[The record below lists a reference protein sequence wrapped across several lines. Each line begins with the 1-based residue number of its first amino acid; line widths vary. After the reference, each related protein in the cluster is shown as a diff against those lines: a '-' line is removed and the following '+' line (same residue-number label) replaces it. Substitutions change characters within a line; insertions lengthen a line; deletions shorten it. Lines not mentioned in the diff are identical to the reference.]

1 MSYTDLI
8 DKADKKSRSTS
19 IAIKIRDMMKNLRLS
34 SNEES
39 SRRWI
44 WELLQN
50 AKDVSHLNSKTKVQ
64 VHLDITRNLL
74 RFSHNGKPFTAENI
88 TFLVGQVSS
97 KEQVPYS
104 GEGVKETGKFGT
116 GFLTTHLLSE
126 IVTVDGV
133 LKEDDEPYKQFRLTL
148 DRSGKDI
155 DSIIKSVESSLEELK
170 RVEVSPNMDDYS
182 AENLNTSFTYML
194 NPIGI
199 EVAKRG
205 LVDLIN
211 LIPYTLVFVPNIESV
226 VVVNEGITYSLD
238 DRIEQI
244 TDNIFVYTIEKSSST
259 SKQEHKIIVAKN
271 ADVSLAFEIMYINEQ
286 TFLKE
291 LREDIPRLFCDFPLI
306 GTEKFAFPFILN
318 CSRFN
323 PNEPRNGV
331 YMTDKPDELVIENK
345 DIVKSG
351 LELYCEVLDFAS
363 ANNWKNMHLFL
374 DNINSTIDEDW
385 LSNVWMKS
393 EITTNIKNKVLNT
406 EIVDTEIDNRIAIK
420 ENNKIQVLFPNH
432 RDKNI
437 RAGLFEL
444 CKSVALNKLPL
455 KSEVENWNGK
465 IWSECKILDFKILT
479 SMIENQGNLD
489 NLMNRLSGVANPIS
503 WLNSYYQLL
512 NEETVFIE
520 DIVADK
526 YSVIPNQNGNFVKH
540 TEVFI
545 DCEIDEALKDVLKL
559 VGEDCREYL
568 ISNHINTGAGI
579 KYYHKDSDYIV
590 SRINDLISN
599 CKPETKFEAALKL
612 ISMFAID
619 GQFPA
624 ERQLIYDFSKTI
636 LQDRIG
642 EKNIISN
649 YSKKIWEKA
658 DRIIIRN
665 LISEIATY
673 RNIESFKDAKH
684 FQSTD
689 DCIKWLHNFISFI
702 SKEYSSLLEDETNA
716 ILPNQNGDFCTKDSL
731 YLDDDSTDEILK
743 SITAKLGYDFRSEM
757 LDKGICLD
765 WPKRTIA
772 LSDVAEKLTALVRG
786 KWNDLLKDSVTKE
799 ALRDLYSWLN
809 ENDYSANKFFSDLY
823 KYKHRFLDDAEVIE
837 SIDKARKYDEI
848 MTKFQIDDYEELENA
863 LERVTGND
871 SENTNEKVT
880 LSDELL
886 AQLGISSKDQLENA
900 LSNGVLYE
908 HFIHLSDGQNYKF
921 EFVQDLID
929 NAIEKVIGEL
939 KKDDAYDFSEM
950 IELDKT
956 VFLIKKHKTELY
968 LIIRPSDYGQIIFYY
983 DSEKDILDYEKDWE
997 IWAAS
1002 KCDAPQ
1008 KITFG
1013 KILKITGINKIPL
1026 KRIR

>member
-1 MSYTDLI
+1 MI

-50 AKDVSHLNSKTKVQ
+50 AKDVSHLNSKAKVQ
-64 VHLDITRNLL
+64 IHLDLNRNLL

-133 LKEDDEPYKQFRLTL
+133 LKEYDEPYKQFRLTL

-170 RVEVSPNMDDYS
+170 RVEVTPNMDDYS
-182 AENLNTSFTYML
+182 ADNLNTSFTYIL

-205 LVDLIN
+205 LDDLIN
-211 LIPYTLVFVPNIESV
+211 LIPYTLVFVPNIENV
-226 VVVNEGITYSLD
+226 VVLNEGITYALD
-238 DRIEQI
+238 PRIEQI
-244 TDNIFVYTIEKSSST
+244 ADNIFVYTIKKSSST
-259 SKQEHKIIVAKN
+259 GMREHKIVVAKN
-271 ADVSLAFEIMYINEQ
+271 ADVSVAFEIMYINEQ
-286 TFLKE
+286 IFLKE

-331 YMTDKPDELVIENK
+331 YLTDKPDELVVENK

-351 LELYCEVLDFAS
+351 LDLYCEVLDFAS

-374 DNINSTIDEDW
+374 DNINSVIVEDW
-385 LSNVWMKS
+385 LSNDWMRS
-393 EITTNIKNKVLNT
+393 EITTPIKNKVLNT
-406 EIVDTEIDNRIAIK
+406 EIVDTEIGNRIAIK

-444 CKSVALNKLPL
+444 CKSIALSKLPL
-455 KSEVENWNGK
+455 KSDVENWNSK
-465 IWSECKILDFKILT
+465 IWSECKRLDFEILT
-479 SMIENQGNLD
+479 STIEKQGNID
-489 NLMNRLSGVANPIS
+489 NLMSKLSGVANPVS

-512 NEETVFIE
+512 NEESVFIE

-545 DCEIDEALKDVLKL
+545 DCNIDEALKDALKL

-568 ISNHINTGAGI
+568 ISNDIHTGAGI
-579 KYYHKDSDYIV
+579 KYYQKDLDYIV
-590 SRINDLISN
+590 SRINELISN
-599 CKPETKFEAALKL
+599 CKPATKFEAALKL
-612 ISMFAID
+612 ISMFAFD
-619 GQFPA
+619 AQFPA
-624 ERQLIYDFSKTI
+624 ERQLIYEFCKTI

-642 EKNIISN
+642 EKIIISN
-649 YSKKIWEKA
+649 YSYKIWEKA

-665 LISEIATY
+665 IIPEIATY
-673 RNIESFKDAKH
+673 RNIESFKDAIH
-684 FQSTD
+684 SQSTD
-689 DCIKWLHNFISFI
+689 DCIKWLDNFISFI
-702 SKEYSSLLEDETNA
+702 SKEYSSLLEDENNA

-731 YLDDDSTDEILK
+731 YLDDDSTDEVLK

-757 LDKGICLD
+757 LDKGICLN

-863 LERVTGND
+863 LERVTEND
-871 SENTNEKVT
+871 SESTNEKVT

-886 AQLGISSKDQLENA
+886 AQLGISSKKQLENA
-900 LSNGVLYE
+900 LSNGVLSE

-921 EFVQDLID
+921 EFVQELID
-929 NAIEKVIGEL
+929 NAIEKVIEEL
-939 KKDDAYDFSEM
+939 KKDDAYDFFEM

-983 DSEKDILDYEKDWE
+983 DSEKDVLDYEKDWE

>member
-1 MSYTDLI
+1 MSYTELI

-34 SNEES
+34 STEES

-64 VHLDITRNLL
+64 IHLDLNRNFLK
-74 RFSHNGKPFTAENI
+74 FSHNGKPFTAENI

-133 LKEDDEPYKQFRLTL
+133 LKEYDEPYKQFRLTL

-182 AENLNTSFTYML
+182 AENLNTAFTYML

-205 LVDLIN
+205 LDDLIN
-211 LIPYTLVFVPNIESV
+211 LIPYTLVFVPNIENV
-226 VVVNEGITYSLD
+226 VILNEGITYALD
-238 DRIEQI
+238 PKIEQI
-244 TDNIFVYTIEKSSST
+244 ADNIFVHTIEKRSSAGI
-259 SKQEHKIIVAKN
+259 QEHKIVVAKN
-271 ADVSLAFEIMYINEQ
+271 TDVSVAFEIMSINEQ
-286 TFLKE
+286 IFLKE
-291 LREDIPRLFCDFPLI
+291 LRGDIPRLFCDFPLI

-331 YMTDKPDELVIENK
+331 YLTDKSDELVVENK

-351 LELYCEVLDFAS
+351 LNLYCEVLDFAS
-363 ANNWKNMHLFL
+363 ANDWKNMHLFL
-374 DNINSTIDEDW
+374 DNINSVIVEDW
-385 LSNVWMKS
+385 LSNDWMRS
-393 EITTNIKNKVLNT
+393 EITTPIKNKVLNT
-406 EIVDTEIDNRIAIK
+406 EIVDTEVGNRIAIK

-432 RDKNI
+432 RDKKI

-444 CKSVALNKLPL
+444 CKSLALSKLPL
-455 KSEVENWNGK
+455 KSDVESWNSK
-465 IWSECKILDFKILT
+465 IWSECRKLDFEILT
-479 SMIENQGNLD
+479 SMIEKQGNID
-489 NLMNRLSGVANPIS
+489 NLMSKLSGIANPVL

-520 DIVADK
+520 DIIADK

-540 TEVFI
+540 TELFI
-545 DCEIDEALKDVLKL
+545 DYNVDEELKDVLKL

-568 ISNHINTGAGI
+568 ISKDIYTGEGI
-579 KYYHKDSDYIV
+579 KYYQKDLEYIV

-599 CKPETKFEAALKL
+599 CKPATKLEAALKL
-612 ISMFAID
+612 ISMFAFD
-619 GQFPA
+619 AQFPA
-624 ERQLIYDFSKTI
+624 ERQLIYDFCKTI

-642 EKNIISN
+642 EKIILSN
-649 YSKKIWEKA
+649 YSYKIWEKA

-665 LISEIATY
+665 IISEIATY
-673 RNIESFKDAKH
+673 RNIESFKDAIH

-689 DCIKWLHNFISFI
+689 DCIKWLDNFISFI
-702 SKEYSSLLEDETNA
+702 SKEYSSLLEDENNA
-716 ILPNQNGDFCTKDSL
+716 ILPNQNGNFCTKDSL
-731 YLDDDSTDEILK
+731 YLDDDSTDEVLK
-743 SITAKLGYDFRSEM
+743 SITAKLGYDFRREM
-757 LDKGICLD
+757 LDKGICLN
-765 WPKRTIA
+765 WSKRTIG
-772 LSDVAEKLTALVRG
+772 LSDVAEKLTTLVRG

-848 MTKFQIDDYEELENA
+848 MTKFQIDDYEELEDA
-863 LERVTGND
+863 LERVIEND
-871 SENTNEKVT
+871 SESTNKKVT

-886 AQLGISSKDQLENA
+886 AQLGISSKDN
-900 LSNGVLYE
+900 
-908 HFIHLSDGQNYKF
+908 
-921 EFVQDLID
+921 
-929 NAIEKVIGEL
+929 
-939 KKDDAYDFSEM
+939 
-950 IELDKT
+950 
-956 VFLIKKHKTELY
+956 
-968 LIIRPSDYGQIIFYY
+968 
-983 DSEKDILDYEKDWE
+983 
-997 IWAAS
+997 
-1002 KCDAPQ
+1002 
-1008 KITFG
+1008 
-1013 KILKITGINKIPL
+1013 
-1026 KRIR
+1026 